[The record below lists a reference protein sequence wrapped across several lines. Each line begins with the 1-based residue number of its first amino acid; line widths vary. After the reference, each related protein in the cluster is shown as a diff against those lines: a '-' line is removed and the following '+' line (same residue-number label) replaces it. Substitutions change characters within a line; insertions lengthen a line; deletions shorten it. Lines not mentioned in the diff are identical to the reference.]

1 MHFFAC
7 SAHQVT
13 TTTTQS
19 VYLSFTWCLNFS
31 VDPQKVE
38 IHFLVDWRMVM
49 KELNSANQTVT
60 ASFSFQEECSN
71 VWRVEFEDLTFFLF
85 FPFTRSVVNVYLWS
99 KWFTVNEGDENWN
112 PRIKLFFFSYF
123 LNNKVEIQRE
133 LCGCVR
139 SLRLLLISMR
149 KD

>member
-7 SAHQVT
+7 GAHQVT

-38 IHFLVDWRMVM
+38 IHFLVDWRVVM

-60 ASFSFQEECSN
+60 ASFSR
-71 VWRVEFEDLTFFLF
+71 RVFKCLK
-85 FPFTRSVVNVYLWS
+85 S
-99 KWFTVNEGDENWN
+99 
-112 PRIKLFFFSYF
+112 RI
-123 LNNKVEIQRE
+123 
-133 LCGCVR
+133 
-139 SLRLLLISMR
+139 
-149 KD
+149 